1 MENNVPG
8 LLVLEA
14 GDQFAS
20 VALAFGKSTI
30 WESTFF
36 LPQVHST
43 VLASMVQKLILSAG
57 SSMSD
62 VEAVVVG
69 KGPGSYTG
77 LRIATSLAKG
87 ICFSLNLP
95 LIAISSFENMALQ
108 AFENQPDAESA
119 VVSIDARRDE
129 VYITVMDRTFNHL
142 VPPTALR
149 LGEFNLKPIVQNLNT
164 VFVGSG
170 SEKLLNYYGL
180 ERRWKFLT
188 DIFPKAS
195 IYPKLAFELFNNK
208 NFVDLASFEPEYL
221 KPVYLTQARL

>member
-1 MENNVPG
+1 MPP

-20 VALAFGKSTI
+20 VALAFGKGTI

-62 VEAVVVG
+62 LAAVVVG

-95 LIAISSFENMALQ
+95 LIAISSLENMALQ
-108 AFENQPDAESA
+108 AFEFQPDAESA

-129 VYITVMDRTFNHL
+129 VYIMVIDRNFKHL
-142 VPPTALR
+142 LPSTALR

-164 VFVGSG
+164 IFVGSG
-170 SEKLLNYYGL
+170 SEKLLNHYGL
-180 ERRWKFLT
+180 ESKWKFQAN
-188 DIFPKAS
+188 IFPKAS
-195 IYPKLAFELFNNK
+195 IYPKLAFELFNNQ
-208 NFVDLASFEPEYL
+208 NFADLASFEPDYL
-221 KPVYLTQARL
+221 KPVYLTQAWP